1 MTAVLDRPARPG
13 GTILRIAAVRWLIA
27 GLIPFGC
34 LAAGLGIAWAWPP
47 VILLGFLLASFGN
60 YTACVFYLYK
70 ILGTAIGWVMA
81 TFPLIMANVAVGS
94 VTIVGSATTRSP
106 QHPDGVKTIATPAW
120 QLASACLAVTLA
132 AVVASAVANGERWSQ
147 RNRSSL
153 PRNKFEAYVRSR
165 GTLARLWLPR

>member
-1 MTAVLDRPARPG
+1 MSAVLDRPARPG
-13 GTILRIAAVRWLIA
+13 RTILRIPALRWLIA

-34 LAAGLGIAWAWPP
+34 LAAGFGIARAWPP
-47 VILLGFLLASFGN
+47 VIFLGFLLASFGN

-70 ILGTAIGWVMA
+70 VLGTAVGWVLA

-106 QHPDGVKTIATPAW
+106 QHPEGVKTIATPSW
-120 QLASACLAVTLA
+120 WIASACLAATLA
-132 AVVASAVANGERWSQ
+132 AVVAVAVANGERWSQ
-147 RNRSSL
+147 RNRFSL
-153 PRNKFEAYVRSR
+153 PRNKFEAYARSR